1 MLLVNTDIYCS
12 SILKAQL
19 GAAVCD
25 ILLGIL
31 DKTCIFQQLLCHK
44 HLLLKHIDKM
54 PVGYYA
60 SLAFGN

>member
-19 GAAVCD
+19 GAAVCYM
-25 ILLGIL
+25 LGIL

-54 PVGYYA
+54 PVGYNA

>member
-1 MLLVNTDIYCS
+1 MLLVDTDIYCS

-19 GAAVCD
+19 GATVCD

-44 HLLLKHIDKM
+44 SNI
-54 PVGYYA
+54 YC
-60 SLAFGN
+60 